1 MSVSSIA
8 SGIRRLNSAG
18 VTTTRLTSVLTMA
31 AVRTFSTSTIR
42 ASHAFRGMRH
52 VIGAH
57 RIIVNRATTQTFHSS
72 PTTNGEAD
80 FKCAAVFKTMKETLE
95 KEGANLVKKVNGVYG
110 FNVKNGPNG
119 EEGTWIVDVK
129 NGNGTVEFGGKT
141 TPDVTLTMS
150 DADLLDMMTG
160 KLEAQKAFFKGQL
173 KIKGNMGL
181 AMKLKEFQ
189 PKPAA
194 K

>member
-1 MSVSSIA
+1 VTNIVSRI
-8 SGIRRLNSAG
+8 GHLNPTG
-18 VTTTRLTSVLTMA
+18 VSKVLNMVA
-31 AVRTFSTSTIR
+31 RRTFSTTTIKG
-42 ASHAFRGMRH
+42 SHAFRSMRH
-52 VIGAH
+52 VIGAQ
-57 RIIVNRATTQTFHSS
+57 RLILNRTATHPQQFHST
-72 PTTNGEAD
+72 PIANGEVD

-95 KEGANLVKKVNGVYG
+95 KEGGNIVKKVNGIYG

-129 NGNGTVEFGGKT
+129 NGNGAVEFGGKA
-141 TPDVTLTMS
+141 TPDVTLTMN

-160 KLEAQKAFFKGQL
+160 KLEPQKAFFKGQL

-189 PKPAA
+189 HK
-194 K
+194 KQ